1 LAKVSVIVPV
11 YNTELYLSKCLD
23 SLVNQTLKDIEIIV
37 VNDGSCDNSQ
47 NIIDEYENKYKNIE
61 GYVKKNGG
69 LSEARNYGIKKAT
82 GEFLAFVDSDDY
94 VDKNMLDKMYNKAK
108 KEDLDIVVC
117 DSVEIFDNGN
127 QVLKKSNLN
136 YSQMPLKN
144 YIISPPMACTK
155 IYKRE
160 LFSKVKFEKGIYY
173 EDLNLIPSLVKFTK
187 KIGFLE
193 EGLYYYVQRN
203 NSIMKQNK
211 YNDKLLDIF
220 KVLDNNKSNL
230 YSEYPEEVEYLYITH
245 LLRSASLR
253 FVDYSNARD
262 LLKMVNR
269 VINDNFSNYKDN
281 VYYKKSSI
289 KLKIICFL
297 ANHNMI
303 FMLKLLKRISGN

>member
-1 LAKVSVIVPV
+1 
-11 YNTELYLSKCLD
+11 
-23 SLVNQTLKDIEIIV
+23 
-37 VNDGSCDNSQ
+37 
-47 NIIDEYENKYKNIE
+47 
-61 GYVKKNGG
+61 
-69 LSEARNYGIKKAT
+69 
-82 GEFLAFVDSDDY
+82 
-94 VDKNMLDKMYNKAK
+94 
-108 KEDLDIVVC
+108 
-117 DSVEIFDNGN
+117 
-127 QVLKKSNLN
+127 
-136 YSQMPLKN
+136 
-144 YIISPPMACTK
+144 
-155 IYKRE
+155 
-160 LFSKVKFEKGIYY
+160 
-173 EDLNLIPSLVKFTK
+173 
-187 KIGFLE
+187 
-193 EGLYYYVQRN
+193 
-203 NSIMKQNK
+203 MKQNK